1 MPIATVYD
9 VEQPDRDSIDALR
22 GPVVVEFGT
31 NWCGHCSSA
40 QPLIAQAMGEHPD
53 VRHIKV
59 EDGPGR
65 MLGRSYRVKL
75 WPTLVFLRDGE
86 ELARVVRPLGTGAL
100 DAALDRILGQT
111 QKSPAEAGP

>member
-1 MPIATVYD
+1 MPNATTYD
-9 VEQPDRDSIDALR
+9 LEQPDRASIDALR

-31 NWCGHCSSA
+31 SWCGYCSSA
-40 QPLIAQAMGEHPD
+40 QPLIAQAMAGHSD

-65 MLGRSYRVKL
+65 LLGRSFRVKL

-86 ELARVVRPLGTGAL
+86 ELARVVRPLGTGAIA
-100 DAALDRILGQT
+100 AALDRIA
-111 QKSPAEAGP
+111 P